1 MNSLGQ
7 RQLVGLFG
15 FALAAVWI
23 GLGTLTTLLSLLAGA
38 AFYLGA
44 ARLQGRRRT
53 TTANG
58 PDGGRRH
65 SSRTC
70 CRGSRRRCRRSPRPR
85 AV

>member
-44 ARLQGRRRT
+44 ARLQGRRR
-53 TTANG
+53 
-58 PDGGRRH
+58 D
-65 SSRTC
+65 
-70 CRGSRRRCRRSPRPR
+70 
-85 AV
+85 

>member
-44 ARLQGRRRT
+44 ARLQGRRRDQHADRYFQRT
-53 TTANG
+53 QG
-58 PDGGRRH
+58 
-65 SSRTC
+65 SSRE
-70 CRGSRRRCRRSPRPR
+70 SKSEEPAPLLR
-85 AV
+85 ASST